1 MGKGFPDLISTPHD
15 KQLDHREKRRQI
27 IPVYASTAP
36 EGSRKSE
43 LLTTKSKE
51 LLLTARSKATRS
63 FVVSV
68 MGGGLM
74 TRRTIDRARLELRVP
89 RSRWQLGLHGHLW
102 VSIPFPMP
110 VSLSKEP

>member
-51 LLLTARSKATRS
+51 LC
-63 FVVSV
+63 
-68 MGGGLM
+68 
-74 TRRTIDRARLELRVP
+74 
-89 RSRWQLGLHGHLW
+89 
-102 VSIPFPMP
+102 
-110 VSLSKEP
+110 